1 MGLAEIKFRRK
12 IDKDPN
18 NTAWAKDTSTF
29 GQKILRSQ
37 GWEPGQYLGAKDAA
51 QAEHYTAANASFV
64 RVSLKDDMLGLGFKQ
79 AKEERSTGMD
89 AFQNMLARLNGKSE
103 VEIQKEQQAK
113 QAVAS
118 SLYCDSKFGPMR
130 FVRGGWLVGDKEQKT
145 TEDEKKEEDDE
156 EKAVKVEDVPE
167 VSLKEVSKKRKAEEV
182 SSDSDSSSS
191 EDEKAKKKRRKEE
204 RKAAKKQK
212 SKSAKTT
219 PNDTQ
224 DDTEEGS
231 SKSKKSKKEKKA
243 KLGETDSSAA
253 EDKEAKKKRRQEKKE
268 RKAKKA
274 AADDSDSDSDKAAK
288 KEKKRRKKELKKAEE
303 AAKASA
309 SRSVSGTATPASGTS
324 TPVLRGHHAVRSRW
338 IASKRMA
345 TMDDTALNQIFGIKA
360 SS

>member
-1 MGLAEIKFRRK
+1 MGLAEVKFRRK

-18 NTAWAKDTSTF
+18 NTSWAKDTSTF

-113 QAVAS
+113 LAVAS

-130 FVRGGWLVGDKEQKT
+130 FVRGGWLVGDKVQESADDT
-145 TEDEKKEEDDE
+145 KEEE
-156 EKAVKVEDVPE
+156 EKDVKIEDAPE
-167 VSLKEVSKKRKAEEV
+167 VNLKDVSKKRKVDEV
-182 SSDSDSSSS
+182 SSDSDSSS

-204 RKAAKKQK
+204 RKAAKKEK

-231 SKSKKSKKEKKA
+231 SKKKSKKDKTR
-243 KLGETDSSAA
+243 LETDSSAT
-253 EDKEAKKKRRQEKKE
+253 EDKEARRKRKQEKKE
-268 RKAKKA
+268 RKERKA
-274 AADDSDSDSDKAAK
+274 AADESDSDADKAAK

-303 AAKASA
+303 AKASA